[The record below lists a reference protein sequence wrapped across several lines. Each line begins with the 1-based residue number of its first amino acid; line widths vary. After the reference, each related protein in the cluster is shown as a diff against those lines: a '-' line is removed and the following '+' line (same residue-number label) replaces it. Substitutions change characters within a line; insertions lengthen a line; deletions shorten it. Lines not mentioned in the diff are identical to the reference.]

1 MKTFIA
7 AALMLA
13 ATSIFAQAKLEGRAQ
28 QLSAEQKTELQ
39 VKRMTLDLELTEK
52 QQKEIKSLVL
62 EQNQKLEERR
72 KDRDQRREEMAKMTK
87 DERFKMQSQA
97 LDDELA
103 FQAKVKKILTDD
115 QYVKWQAQRE
125 RRKDIMKSQAKK
137 KMEQRREEKGKK

>member
-1 MKTFIA
+1 
-7 AALMLA
+7 MLA

>member
-13 ATSIFAQAKLEGRAQ
+13 ATSTFAQAKLEGRAQ

-97 LDDELA
+97 LDEELA